1 MFVAALKHAYTQ
13 LQKRLTDDFS
23 CYGVY
28 CRLFSTR
35 YRNKHRGQLRIK
47 QIDVGRNQPPVGD
60 RFMAH
65 YNYKLAPDIS
75 EYVRYRKHDRHG
87 FYTLIECPELE
98 QNDEWSLFDVSEREN
113 IFRTCYDL
121 LQTTNWQAIHK
132 VSQDY

>member
-1 MFVAALKHAYTQ
+1 MYCDISSMWLSFSGHLCVLVVMHVCLWQ
-13 LQKRLTDDFS
+13 LSCMHTHNQKRLTDDFS
-23 CYGVY
+23 CYCVY

-98 QNDEWSLFDVSEREN
+98 QNDE
-113 IFRTCYDL
+113 
-121 LQTTNWQAIHK
+121 
-132 VSQDY
+132 

>member
-1 MFVAALKHAYTQ
+1 
-13 LQKRLTDDFS
+13 
-23 CYGVY
+23 
-28 CRLFSTR
+28 
-35 YRNKHRGQLRIK
+35 
-47 QIDVGRNQPPVGD
+47 
-60 RFMAH
+60 MAH

-121 LQTTNWQAIHK
+121 LQTTNWQAIYK
-132 VSQDY
+132 VSQD